1 MAIPLPPLRQPPSPA
16 PRPLEAVLR
25 FFPVLH
31 VLSGAVLLFSPAF
44 FVPVGFSLA
53 LADGAHGAFETGF
66 LVTFV
71 TGLFTFFATRGR
83 HRRELQPRDGFLL
96 VTLVWTVVPA
106 FATIPLLLAVPGIS
120 FTDAY
125 FEAVS
130 GMTTSG
136 ATVLTGL
143 DALDPS
149 INIWRTLLVWIG
161 GMGIIVL
168 AVAILPLLGVGGS
181 QLFKAESPGCMKDT
195 KLTPRI
201 GDTAKGLWGVYAA
214 VTVACVVSLHLAG
227 MTWVDAIIHGFST
240 MGLGGF
246 SSHDASFAHFDSP
259 AIEAVTTAFMLAAS
273 LNFATHFLAVRR
285 RSLAPYAADV
295 EARRVLAWMVGSS
308 LAIAAFLTAE
318 AVYPDFAT
326 ALRHA
331 SFNVVSIA
339 STTGFASVDFAQWPW
354 FAPIWMI
361 FLSCFATSS
370 GSTGGGIKMVR
381 AVVLFKQSV
390 REMTRIIHPRAVVP
404 VKYGDHVIENNVIF
418 AVLAFMLM
426 YGTTIIT
433 MTMLLLATGLDPI
446 TAITAVVAC
455 INNMGPGL
463 GLVGPAG
470 NYAVLSDFQ
479 TWVCTLAM
487 LLGRLELFTMLVLLT
502 PAYWRK

>member
-1 MAIPLPPLRQPPSPA
+1 MARPLPQARQAQARA
-16 PRPLEAVLR
+16 PRPVDALLR

-31 VLSGAVLLFSPAF
+31 VLSGAVLLFSPAVL
-44 FVPVGFSLA
+44 VPLAFSMA
-53 LADGAHGAFETGF
+53 LGDGAHAAYETGF

-71 TGLFTFFATRGR
+71 SGLFTFFLTRGR

-96 VTLVWTVVPA
+96 VSLVWTVVPA
-106 FATIPLLLAVPGIS
+106 FATIPLLLAIPGTS

-125 FEAVS
+125 FETVS

-136 ATVLTGL
+136 ATVLAGL
-143 DALDPS
+143 DGLEPS
-149 INIWRTLLVWIG
+149 VNIWRALLVWIG

-214 VTVACVVSLHLAG
+214 VTIACIVSLHAAG
-227 MTWVDAIIHGFST
+227 MTWVDAVVHAMST

-246 SSHDASFAHFDSP
+246 SSHDASFGHFNSP
-259 AIEAVTTAFMLAAS
+259 AIEAVTTLFMLAAS
-273 LNFATHFLAVRR
+273 LNFATHFVAVRR
-285 RSLAPYAADV
+285 RSLAPYAQDV
-295 EARRVLAWMVGSS
+295 EARRVMIWMVGSMV
-308 LAIAAFLTAE
+308 AIAAFLHAHGT
-318 AVYPDFAT
+318 YPDFAT

-339 STTGFASVDFAQWPW
+339 STTGFASVDYAQWPW

-381 AVVLFKQSV
+381 AVVLFKQAI

-404 VKYGDHVIENNVIF
+404 VKYGDQVIENNVIF

-426 YGTTIIT
+426 YGTTIIA
-433 MTMLLLATGLDPI
+433 MTMLLLATGVDPI

-463 GLVGPAG
+463 GLVGPST
-470 NYAVLSDFQ
+470 NYAVLTDFQ
-479 TWVCTLAM
+479 TWVCTLTM
-487 LLGRLELFTMLVLLT
+487 LLGRLELFTMLVLFT
-502 PAYWRK
+502 PAFWRK

>member
-1 MAIPLPPLRQPPSPA
+1 MAIPLPPLSQPPPPA
-16 PRPLEAVLR
+16 PRPLDAVLR

-44 FVPVGFSLA
+44 FVPIAFSLA
-53 LADGAHGAFETGF
+53 LADGAHAAFETGF

-71 TGLFTFFATRGR
+71 AGLFTFFVTRGR

-106 FATIPLLLAVPGIS
+106 FATIPLLFAIPGMS

-143 DALDPS
+143 DALEPS
-149 INIWRTLLVWIG
+149 LNIWRTLLVWIG

-201 GDTAKGLWGVYAA
+201 GDTAKGLWAVYAI
-214 VTVACVVSLHLAG
+214 VTLACIVSFRLAG

-246 SSHDASFAHFDSP
+246 SSHDASFAWFDSQ
-259 AIEAVTTAFMLAAS
+259 AIEAVAVAFMLAAS
-273 LNFATHFLAVRR
+273 LNFATHFVAVRR
-285 RSLAPYAADV
+285 RSLAPYVADV
-295 EARRVLAWMVGSS
+295 EARRVLLWMVGSS
-308 LAIAAFLTAE
+308 LGIAAFLIAE
-318 AVYPDFAT
+318 GIYPDFAT

-339 STTGFASVDFAQWPW
+339 STTGFASVDFSQWPW

-381 AVVLFKQSV
+381 AVVLFKQAI

-404 VKYGDHVIENNVIF
+404 VKYGDQVIENNVIF

-426 YGTTIIT
+426 YGTTIIA
-433 MTMLLLATGLDPI
+433 MTMLLLVTGVDPI

-455 INNMGPGL
+455 MNNMGPGL

-487 LLGRLELFTMLVLLT
+487 LLGRLELFTMLVLFT

>member
-1 MAIPLPPLRQPPSPA
+1 MAAPISPLRLPPGPA
-16 PRPLEAVLR
+16 PRPVEAVLR
-25 FFPVLH
+25 LFPVLH

-44 FVPVGFSLA
+44 FVPLAFSFA
-53 LADGAHGAFETGF
+53 LADGEHGSFETGF

-71 TGLFTFFATRGR
+71 TGLFMFFATKGR

-96 VTLVWTVVPA
+96 VTLVWSVVPA
-106 FATIPLLLAVPGIS
+106 FATIPLVLGIPGLS

-136 ATVLTGL
+136 ATVIAGL
-143 DALDPS
+143 DNLEPS
-149 INIWRTLLVWIG
+149 LNIWRTLLVWIG

-168 AVAILPLLGVGGS
+168 AVAILPLLGIGGN

-201 GDTAKGLWGVYAA
+201 GDTARGLWGVYAA
-214 VTVACVVSLHLAG
+214 VTIACIVAFRYAG
-227 MTWVDAIIHGFST
+227 MTWVDAVIHAFST

-246 SSHDASFAHFDSP
+246 SSHDASFAYFDSP
-259 AIEAVTTAFMLAAS
+259 AIEAVTIAFMLAAS
-273 LNFATHFLAVRR
+273 LNFATHFLAIRR
-285 RSLAPYAADV
+285 RSLAPYASDV
-295 EARRVLAWMVGSS
+295 EARRVIAWMVGSS
-308 LAIAAFLTAE
+308 IAIAAFLKAE

-331 SFNVVSIA
+331 AFNVVSVA
-339 STTGFASVDFAQWPW
+339 STTGFATTDFAQWPW

-361 FLSCFATSS
+361 FLSCFVTSS
-370 GSTGGGIKMVR
+370 GSTVGGIKMVR
-381 AVVLFKQSV
+381 AVVLFKQAV

-404 VKYGDHVIENNVIF
+404 VKYGEQVIENNVIF

-433 MTMLLLATGLDPI
+433 MTMLLLATGADPI
-446 TAITAVVAC
+446 TAITAVMAC

-479 TWVCTLAM
+479 TWVCTLTM

>member
-1 MAIPLPPLRQPPSPA
+1 MSRRIPSLRQAPAEA
-16 PRPLEAVLR
+16 PRPLDAVLR
-25 FFPVLH
+25 YFPVLH

-44 FVPVGFSLA
+44 FVPVAFSLA
-53 LADGAHGAFETGF
+53 LGDGRQAAFETGF

-71 TGLFTFFATRGR
+71 TGLFTFFLTRGR

-96 VTLVWTVVPA
+96 VSLVWTVVPV
-106 FATIPLLLAVPGIS
+106 FATVPLLLAIPGLT

-143 DALDPS
+143 DGLDPS
-149 INIWRTLLVWIG
+149 VNIWRTLLVWIG

-181 QLFKAESPGCMKDT
+181 QLFKAETPGCMKDT

-214 VTVACVVSLHLAG
+214 ITAACIVSLHLAG
-227 MTWVDAIIHGFST
+227 MTWVDAVIHSFST

-246 SSHDASFAHFDSP
+246 SSHDESFAFFRSP
-259 AIEAVTTAFMLAAS
+259 AIEAVTTVFMLAAS
-273 LNFATHFLAVRR
+273 LNFATHFVAVRR
-285 RSLAPYAADV
+285 RSFAPYVADA
-295 EARRVLAWMVGSS
+295 EARRVLAWMVGS
-308 LAIAAFLTAE
+308 AVGIAAFLVAKGT
-318 AVYPDFAT
+318 YPDFLT

-339 STTGFASVDFAQWPW
+339 STTGFASVDFAQWPM

-381 AVVLFKQSV
+381 ATVLFRQSI
-390 REMTRIIHPRAVVP
+390 REMTRIIHPRAVLP
-404 VKYGDHVIENNVIF
+404 VKFGDQVIENNVIF

-426 YGTTIIT
+426 YGGTVIA
-433 MTMLLLATGLDPI
+433 MTMLLLATGMDPVS
-446 TAITAVVAC
+446 AVTAVLAC

-463 GLVGPAG
+463 GAVGPSTT
-470 NYAVLSDFQ
+470 YAVLTDFQ
-479 TWVCTLAM
+479 TWVCTITM
-487 LLGRLELFTMLVLLT
+487 LLGRLELFTILVLFT
-502 PAYWRK
+502 PAFWRK

>member
-1 MAIPLPPLRQPPSPA
+1 MARRIPEYRPASAAASRPVDAALRY
-16 PRPLEAVLR
+16 
-25 FFPVLH
+25 FPVLH

-44 FVPVGFSLA
+44 LVPLAFSMA
-53 LADGAHGAFETGF
+53 LGDGAHAAYETGF

-71 TGLFTFFATRGR
+71 SGLFTFFLTRGR

-96 VTLVWTVVPA
+96 VSLVWTVVPV
-106 FATIPLLLAVPGIS
+106 FATVPLLLAIPGLS

-136 ATVLTGL
+136 ATVLAGL
-143 DALDPS
+143 DGLDPS
-149 INIWRTLLVWIG
+149 VNIWRTLLVWIG

-214 VTVACVVSLHLAG
+214 ITAACIVSFHLAG
-227 MTWVDAIIHGFST
+227 MTWIDSVIHAFST

-246 SSHDASFAHFDSP
+246 SSHDESFAYFNSP
-259 AIEAVTTAFMLAAS
+259 AIEAVTIAFMLAAS
-273 LNFATHFLAVRR
+273 LNFATHFMAMHK
-285 RSLAPYAADV
+285 RSLVPYVADV
-295 EARRVLAWMVGSS
+295 EARRVMIWIIGSAVG
-308 LAIAAFLTAE
+308 IAAFLVAKGTYA
-318 AVYPDFAT
+318 DFAT
-326 ALRHA
+326 ALRHSA
-331 SFNVVSIA
+331 FNVVSVA
-339 STTGFASVDFAQWPW
+339 STTGFASVDFGQWPI

-381 AVVLFKQSV
+381 AVVLFKQAV
-390 REMTRIIHPRAVVP
+390 REMTRIIHPRAVLP
-404 VKYGDHVIENNVIF
+404 VKFGEQVIENNVIF

-426 YGTTIIT
+426 WGGTIIV
-433 MTMLLLATGLDPI
+433 MSMLLLASGVDVV
-446 TAITAVVAC
+446 TAVTAVLAC
-455 INNMGPGL
+455 VNNMGPGL
-463 GLVGPAG
+463 GQVGPAA
-470 NYAVLSDFQ
+470 NYAVFDVFQ
-479 TWVCTLAM
+479 TWVCTITM
-487 LLGRLELFTMLVLLT
+487 LLGRLELFTMLVLFT
-502 PAYWRK
+502 PAFWRN

>member
-1 MAIPLPPLRQPPSPA
+1 MSRPIPPPAAVAGHRPVDALLRY
-16 PRPLEAVLR
+16 
-25 FFPVLH
+25 FPVLH

-44 FVPVGFSLA
+44 LVPLVFSMA
-53 LADGAHGAFETGF
+53 LADGRHSAFETGF

-71 TGLFTFFATRGR
+71 TGLFTFFATRGG

-96 VTLVWTVVPA
+96 VSLVWTVVPA
-106 FATIPLLLAVPGIS
+106 FATVPLLLAIPGLS

-136 ATVLTGL
+136 ATVLAGL
-143 DALDPS
+143 DALEPS
-149 INIWRTLLVWIG
+149 VNIWRTLLVWIG

-201 GDTAKGLWGVYAA
+201 GDTAKGLWGAYSAI
-214 VTVACVVSLHLAG
+214 TVACIVSFWMAG
-227 MTWVDAIIHGFST
+227 MTWVDAVIHAFST

-246 SSHDASFAHFDSP
+246 SSHDDSFGYFHSP
-259 AIEAVTTAFMLAAS
+259 AIEAVTTLFMLAAS
-273 LNFATHFLAVRR
+273 LNFATHFLAIRR
-285 RSLAPYAADV
+285 RSFAPYAADA
-295 EARRVLAWMVGSS
+295 EAGRVIAWMAGSCVG
-308 LAIAAFLTAE
+308 IAAFLVSKGT
-318 AVYPDFAT
+318 YPDFAT
-326 ALRHA
+326 AFRHA

-339 STTGFASVDFAQWPW
+339 STTGFSSVDFAQWPV
-354 FAPIWMI
+354 FAPLWMI

-381 AVVLFKQSV
+381 AAVLFKQAV
-390 REMTRIIHPRAVVP
+390 REMTRIIHPRAVLP
-404 VKYGDHVIENNVIF
+404 VKFGEQVIENNVIF

-426 YGTTIIT
+426 YGGTVIA
-433 MTMLLLATGLDPI
+433 MTMLLLATGVDAVSAL
-446 TAITAVVAC
+446 TAVLAC

-463 GLVGPAG
+463 GVVGPSTT
-470 NYAVLSDFQ
+470 YAVLTDFQ
-479 TWVCTLAM
+479 TWVCTATM
-487 LLGRLELFTMLVLLT
+487 LLGRLELFTMLVLFT
-502 PAYWRK
+502 PAFWRK

>member
-1 MAIPLPPLRQPPSPA
+1 MAIPLPPQRPA
-16 PRPLEAVLR
+16 QAHRPVDAVLR
-25 FFPVLH
+25 HFPVLH

-44 FVPVGFSLA
+44 FVPLAFSLA
-53 LADGAHGAFETGF
+53 LGDGEHGSFETGF
-66 LVTFV
+66 LFTFV
-71 TGLFTFFATRGR
+71 TGLFMFFLTRGR

-106 FATIPLLLAVPGIS
+106 FATIPLLLGIPGLS

-125 FEAVS
+125 FETVS

-136 ATVLTGL
+136 ATVISGL
-143 DALDPS
+143 DNLEPS
-149 INIWRTLLVWIG
+149 LNIWRTLLVWIG

-201 GDTAKGLWGVYAA
+201 GDTAKGLWGVYSA
-214 VTVACVVSLHLAG
+214 VTIACIVSFHYAG
-227 MTWVDAIIHGFST
+227 MTWVDAVIHAFST

-246 SSHDASFAHFDSP
+246 SSHDASFAYFDSP
-259 AIEAVTTAFMLAAS
+259 LVEAVATAFMLAAS
-273 LNFATHFLAVRR
+273 LNFATHFLVLRR
-285 RSLAPYAADV
+285 RSLAPYLADV
-295 EARRVLAWMVGSS
+295 EARRVLIWMAGSS
-308 LAIAAFLTAE
+308 LAIAGFLTAE
-318 AVYPDFAT
+318 SVYPDFAT

-381 AVVLFKQSV
+381 AVVLFKQSI

-404 VKYGDHVIENNVIF
+404 VKYGDQVIENNVIF

-426 YGTTIIT
+426 YGTTIIV
-433 MTMLLLATGLDPI
+433 MTMLLLLTGVDPI
-446 TAITAVVAC
+446 TAITAVDAC

-463 GLVGPAG
+463 GLVGPSTT
-470 NYAVLSDFQ
+470 YAVLGDFQ

>member
-426 YGTTIIT
+426 YGTTLIT